1 LRTLSPDH
9 DRAKRRSHVDSAGL
23 EDIPLFADLTDEQ
36 RAQVASAMRETTAEP
51 GRMLAVQGDN
61 AYQLFVIDS
70 GTADVTQ
77 DGEIIRTLGPGDVF
91 GEIGLLAT
99 GTRTASV
106 VATSPMRLRAMF
118 IRQFKDLERDM
129 PQLASSLR
137 DGMAQRPWSG

>member
-1 LRTLSPDH
+1 M
-9 DRAKRRSHVDSAGL
+9 DSAGL
-23 EDIPLFADLTDEQ
+23 EDIPLFADLTDEE
-36 RAQVASAMRETTAEP
+36 RAQVASALREDTAEP
-51 GRMLAVQGDN
+51 GTMLAVQGDN
-61 AYQLFVIDS
+61 AYQLFIIDS

-77 DGEIIRTLGPGDVF
+77 NGELIRTLGPGDVF

-118 IRQFKDLERDM
+118 IRDFKDLERSM

-137 DGMAQRPWSG
+137 DAMSERPWSG

>member
-1 LRTLSPDH
+1 M
-9 DRAKRRSHVDSAGL
+9 DSAGL
-23 EDIPLFADLTDEQ
+23 EDIPLFADLTDEE
-36 RAQVASAMRETTAEP
+36 RAQVASALREDTAEA
-51 GRMLAVQGDN
+51 GTMLAVQGDN
-61 AYQLFVIDS
+61 AYQLFIIDS

-77 DGEIIRTLGPGDVF
+77 NGKLIRTLGPGDVF

-118 IRQFKDLERDM
+118 IRDFKDLERSM

-137 DGMAQRPWSG
+137 EAMSERPWSG

>member
-1 LRTLSPDH
+1 
-9 DRAKRRSHVDSAGL
+9 VDSAGL
-23 EDIPLFADLTDEQ
+23 EDILLFADLTDEQ
-36 RAQVASAMRETTAEP
+36 RAQVASAMREVTAEP
-51 GRMLAVQGDN
+51 GTMLAVQGDN

-77 DGEIIRTLGPGDVF
+77 DGEVIRTLGPGDVF

-106 VATSPMRLRAMF
+106 VATSPIRLRAMF
-118 IRQFKDLERDM
+118 IREFKDLERDM

-137 DGMAQRPWSG
+137 DGMSERPWSR

>member
-1 LRTLSPDH
+1 M
-9 DRAKRRSHVDSAGL
+9 DSAGL

>member
-1 LRTLSPDH
+1 
-9 DRAKRRSHVDSAGL
+9 VDSAGL
-23 EDIPLFADLTDEQ
+23 EDIPLFAELTDEE
-36 RAQVASAMRETTAEP
+36 RAQVASALREVTAEP
-51 GRMLAVQGDN
+51 GTMLAVQGDN
-61 AYQLFVIDS
+61 AYQLFIIDS

-77 DGEIIRTLGPGDVF
+77 DGEVIRTLGPGDVF

-118 IRQFKDLERDM
+118 IRQFKDLERGM

-137 DGMAQRPWSG
+137 DAMSERPWSR